1 VPWALETGRAYA
13 GARGDG
19 ARVPLP
25 LALAYVAA
33 WWLVLRKVRPLL
45 GLDRLVYFV
54 CGSAALHRDVGYTF
68 AGARIVIC
76 EGYGQTEAS
85 PVITVNRLADLRYG
99 TVGKAI
105 PGVSVRIAD
114 DGEILVRGPNV
125 MKGYFHPDPSVFTSD
140 GWLLTGDVGELD
152 KDGYL
157 RITDRKRELMKTSG
171 GKFIAPARVETAIK
185 RSLFISQVLLVGEG
199 RAHPAA
205 VVVPNWDLVCKE
217 LRILEELPWPQLAAR
232 SDVREFIHSE
242 VADRTRDL
250 ASFEQVRRVVI
261 LPRDLTLEDG
271 ELSPTLKILRR
282 VVERRYADLIEAA
295 YR

>member
-1 VPWALETGRAYA
+1 MAFNYSFCNNNASIKHTG
-13 GARGDG
+13 
-19 ARVPLP
+19 
-25 LALAYVAA
+25 
-33 WWLVLRKVRPLL
+33 
-45 GLDRLVYFV
+45 
-54 CGSAALHRDVGYTF
+54 
-68 AGARIVIC
+68 
-76 EGYGQTEAS
+76 
-85 PVITVNRLADLRYG
+85 
-99 TVGKAI
+99 
-105 PGVSVRIAD
+105 
-114 DGEILVRGPNV
+114 
-125 MKGYFHPDPSVFTSD
+125 
-140 GWLLTGDVGELD
+140 
-152 KDGYL
+152 
-157 RITDRKRELMKTSG
+157 SG